1 MWTITKGANSLKKQT
16 LTVIDGETLMD
27 ARLAPTRFCVDTLLP
42 QGLSIL
48 AGAPKLGKSWLV
60 LDLCVKVAKGEDF
73 LGQKTHKGTTLYLC
87 LEDSLRRIQERL
99 CNITDDVPGNVFFAT
114 QAGTMAEGLEEQIR
128 DFAGEHPA
136 LSLVVID
143 TFHLIR
149 RTDTEVSYAN
159 DYEEVRAVKR
169 LADSL
174 GIAILLVHHLRKMG
188 DSDPLNKISGSTGIS
203 GATDAVFILDKSRRS
218 ADTATLCCTGRD
230 IPYREM
236 ELRLGKEIHTW
247 EAVSDSLDTPELLL
261 PDVIGKL
268 LSFMRE
274 QKHFAGSNAEF
285 TSLFCSSAGLDIS
298 SKALKQQMN
307 RYRFQIPCGDITGAE
322 IKRILYSG
330 LFKQGRWPP
339 GLGEIKI
346 LSAVK
351 VGKQPHNGTVRD
363 CHAVSGNDIVIYTGS
378 AASLLSL
385 WNVVPTQYL
394 GL

>member
-1 MWTITKGANSLKKQT
+1 MKKQT

-27 ARLAPTRFCVDTLLP
+27 ARLAPTRFCIDTLLP

-114 QAGTMAEGLEEQIR
+114 QAGTMVEGLEEQIR
-128 DFAGEHPA
+128 DFAGAHPD
-136 LSLVVID
+136 LNLVVID
-143 TFHLIR
+143 TFQIIR

-174 GIAILLVHHLRKMG
+174 GITILLVHHLRKMG

-218 ADTATLCCTGRD
+218 ADTATLFCTGRD

-268 LSFMRE
+268 LSFMRK

-285 TSLFCSSAGLDIS
+285 TSIFCSSADLDIS
-298 SKALKQQMN
+298 AKALKQQMN
-307 RYRFQIPCGDITGAE
+307 RYRFQMEERFVFFRSHRSNGQRLIE
-322 IKRILYSG
+322 IHYL
-330 LFKQGRWPP
+330 PP
-339 GLGEIKI
+339 SDESDESDE
-346 LSAVK
+346 SAVQNS
-351 VGKQPHNGTVRD
+351 V
-363 CHAVSGNDIVIYTGS
+363 AVFC
-378 AASLLSL
+378 
-385 WNVVPTQYL
+385 VPSVPCVPEV
-394 GL
+394 